1 MEIKILAKALG
12 LERCEVTSYD
22 MNFHFAT
29 NQAPV
34 TGGVPNLI
42 KKYGKKVRFSSP
54 QSIEIILSTS
64 VWSEI
69 FNCLRDVLNI
79 LQGSTTPSLQ

>member
-1 MEIKILAKALG
+1 MK
-12 LERCEVTSYD
+12 
-22 MNFHFAT
+22 
-29 NQAPV
+29 
-34 TGGVPNLI
+34 NLWNKKTANDYI